1 MNRQCVDVI
10 IIGGGVIGTA
20 IAYYLVKEG
29 VEVTLI
35 EKEDIAS
42 GTSGACDGN
51 LMLLSKSPGPHF
63 NLARESLKLFP
74 SLVKNLDHNVQY
86 RKNGS
91 LIILETKEQWDL
103 SQKNIKKQQEAGLNV
118 RLMDNKQT
126 RNIEPFLTSDI
137 YGSCYTE
144 ENGHINP
151 IMLTLGLG
159 KKSLQ
164 QGAHILLHEPVKE
177 ILWKKEQVLG
187 VRTTHRD
194 IYAKYIVNAAG
205 VYANEIGKMA
215 EINIPVIPKRGQ
227 ILVTESIPS
236 FINNSIICGCYL
248 KAKYHLCD
256 KKDISDPIVSLGRGL
271 SLEQTIEGNL
281 LIGSTRE
288 YVNFNT
294 QTTYEGITAIAQH
307 ACQLFP
313 KLKEVKMI
321 RSFSGLRPATIDGL
335 PIIGHSEALKG
346 MLLAVGH
353 EGDGII
359 LAPITGKLIAEL
371 ICGKSLSVNIQP
383 FSLER
388 FKAASGKQDQ

>member
-1 MNRQCVDVI
+1 MKRQYVDVI
-10 IIGGGVIGTA
+10 IIGGGVIGTS

-29 VEVTLI
+29 VKVTLI

-51 LMLLSKSPGPHF
+51 LMLLSKSPGHHF
-63 NLARESLKLFP
+63 QLARESLKLFP
-74 SLVKNLDHNVQY
+74 SLIKDLDVNVGY
-86 RKNGS
+86 RKNGC
-91 LIILETKEQWDL
+91 LMLLETKEQWDL
-103 SQKNIKKQQEAGLNV
+103 SQKNIKQQQEAGLNV
-118 RLMDNKQT
+118 KLMDDKQT
-126 RNIEPFLTSDI
+126 RNTEPFLTSDI
-137 YGSCYTE
+137 YGSCHTQ

-151 IMLTLGLG
+151 IMLTLGLYQ
-159 KKSLQ
+159 KSRQ
-164 QGAHILLHEPVKE
+164 QGADILLHEPVKE
-177 ILWKKEQVLG
+177 ILYKKGQVLG
-187 VRTTHRD
+187 VRTACQE
-194 IYAKYIVNAAG
+194 IYAKYIVNATG
-205 VYANEIGKMA
+205 VYANEIGKMT
-215 EINIPVIPKRGQ
+215 EIDIPVLPKRGQ
-227 ILVTESIPS
+227 VLVTESIPP

-248 KAKYHLCD
+248 KAKHHLCD
-256 KKDISDPIVSLGRGL
+256 KKDINDPIVSLGRGL

-288 YVNFNT
+288 YVNFDT
-294 QTTYEGITAIAQH
+294 RTTYEGMTAIAQH

-335 PIIGHSEALKG
+335 PIIGHIKTLKG

-371 ICGKSLSVNIQP
+371 ICGKKLSFNIQP

-388 FKAASGKQDQ
+388 FKDASGKLK